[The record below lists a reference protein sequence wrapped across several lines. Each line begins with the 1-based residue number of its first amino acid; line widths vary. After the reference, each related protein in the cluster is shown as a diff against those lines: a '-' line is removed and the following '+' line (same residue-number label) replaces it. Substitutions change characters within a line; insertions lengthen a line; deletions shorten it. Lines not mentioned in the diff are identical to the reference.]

1 MREADFLCA
10 GPGPLGTFWVL
21 AVPTKGSQRG
31 VESVLPPPPTTTPG
45 VERKGSWE
53 EGSGRGLFQPL
64 VHLVAIGTPGDR

>member
-1 MREADFLCA
+1 MLVLGLLAPSGCSLFLRREA
-10 GPGPLGTFWVL
+10 
-21 AVPTKGSQRG
+21 S
-31 VESVLPPPPTTTPG
+31 VEWSRCFPPPPNHHPG